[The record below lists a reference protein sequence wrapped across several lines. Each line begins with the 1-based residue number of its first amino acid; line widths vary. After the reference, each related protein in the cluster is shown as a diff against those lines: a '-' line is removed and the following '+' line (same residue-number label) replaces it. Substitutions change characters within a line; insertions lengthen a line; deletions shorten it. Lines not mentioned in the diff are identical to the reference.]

1 MMTPKLKNPERFD
14 AQRPGARRVA
24 HARLRTASAGHNA
37 RTGAKILT
45 RVMLVAAAGAAVLV
59 ALGSVSATTAARRPA
74 RRVLTRYSLVHG
86 CYAVRPR
93 GTSKPIAGGPFRM
106 QAAALGVY
114 LLFTPNRK
122 FLATGLK
129 PVATP
134 ARATEW
140 RVSGSA
146 RRGFTIRNLATHAR
160 LRVAFRSASGCAP
173 YPAAGVDATGRAFKG
188 ASPESAVRGT
198 VEGHAHITAFEFFG
212 GDWHCG
218 RPWSPYGAP
227 YGLPASCAPD
237 QQGSNGQVED
247 FEDWGGQP
255 RPPMVGWPK
264 FENWPRPTTLAEE
277 GDYYTGIERAWKAGL
292 RLLVTN
298 LVDNEAL
305 CSVMTK
311 RHNPCNDMAGVRI
324 QNRDL
329 HQLQDYID
337 AQSGGPGKGWFRL
350 VTNPF
355 QARRVINQGKLAVI
369 EGIEVSRLFGC
380 GEKQNVPQCDQRQ
393 IDAGLK
399 QVEAMGVRTF
409 FPIHEFNNAFGGT
422 KMLPGSQGSIVNAG
436 NRLETGSFWTLQ
448 PCPARDE
455 DAEQTSVPGSGPLA
469 KLLNGPFA
477 SALGGNPVPVYGP
490 PPECNVRGLTSLGAY
505 LIRRMVRQHLIIQL
519 DHMDSKTAS
528 AALSIAEKARYAG
541 VVSAH
546 CCSSPQLF
554 RRIYA
559 AGGFVNPPAQPT
571 LSLVGIWRMD
581 KAMHSPR
588 YTFGFGYGS
597 DENGLAEQP
606 GPSGKTIK
614 YPFKSYDG
622 RVTFTKEQWGDRKFN
637 FNTEGLDNYGM
648 YADWLH
654 QLQLT
659 GGRPVMR
666 DMMNGAEAY
675 LEMWERAY
683 GVPTTHCQAADALG
697 SRLRLGDTAR
707 RALYRAGQPSARPG
721 RSFRY
726 CASGG
731 GHAALVFNRAGRTV
745 LAVTTSSRARR
756 PKGQR
761 HPLYPGV
768 WRVGRYVVGA
778 RFVAIAASSELRDPA
793 RLRSDLRAAAVR
805 PL

>member
-1 MMTPKLKNPERFD
+1 MR
-14 AQRPGARRVA
+14 G
-24 HARLRTASAGHNA
+24 TA
-37 RTGAKILT
+37 AKILT
-45 RVMLVAAAGAAVLV
+45 RAMLIAAAAAAVLA
-59 ALGSVSATTAARRPA
+59 ALGNFSATTAARRTRGSFSASATVPGPTATTA
-74 RRVLTRYSLVHG
+74 RQTRPRGPLTRYSLVHG
-86 CYAVRPR
+86 CYVVRAAGSR
-93 GTSKPIAGGPFRM
+93 RPIGAGPFRM

-114 LLFTPNRK
+114 LLFTRQGR
-122 FLATGLK
+122 FLSSGAKVLS
-129 PVATP
+129 TP
-134 ARATEW
+134 SRATEW
-140 RVSGSA
+140 RVTGNA
-146 RRGFTIRNLATHAR
+146 RRGFTITNLGAHTR
-160 LRVAFRSASGCAP
+160 QRVVFRSASGCAP
-173 YPAAGVDATGRAFKG
+173 YPAAGVDATGPVFKG
-188 ASPESAVRGT
+188 ATPESSVLGT

-227 YGLPASCAPD
+227 YGLPASCAPE

-255 RPPMVGWPK
+255 RPPMVGWPR
-264 FENWPRPTTLAEE
+264 FENWPKPTTLAEE
-277 GDYYTGIERAWKAGL
+277 GDYYTGVERAWKAGL

-311 RHNPCNDMAGVRI
+311 RHNPCNDMAAVRI

-337 AQSGGPGKGWFRL
+337 AQWGGPGRGWFRL

-380 GEKQNVPQCDQRQ
+380 GEKNNVPQCNQRQ
-393 IDAGLK
+393 ISAGLK
-399 QVEAMGVRTF
+399 EVEGLGVRTF

-422 KMLPGSQGSIVNAG
+422 KMLPGSQGTIVNAG

-448 PCPARDE
+448 PCPTRDE
-455 DAEQTSVPGSGPLA
+455 DAEQTSVPADGPLA

-490 PPECNVRGLTSLGAY
+490 GPQCNVRGLTRLGAY
-505 LIRRMVRQHLIIQL
+505 LIHRMIKRHLIIQL
-519 DHMDSKTAS
+519 DHMDSKTAT
-528 AALSIAEKARYAG
+528 AALAIAESAHYAG

-571 LSLVGIWRMD
+571 LSMVGIWRMD
-581 KAMHSPR
+581 KAMRNPK
-588 YTFGFGYGS
+588 YAFGFGYGS

-606 GPSGKTIK
+606 GPSGKRIS

-622 RVTFTKEQWGDRKFN
+622 RITFTQEQWGSRKFD
-637 FNTEGLDNYGM
+637 FNTDGLDNYGM

-666 DMMNGAEAY
+666 DMFNGAEAY

-683 GVPTTHCQAADALG
+683 GVPTAHCQAASALG
-697 SRLRLGDTAR
+697 HSLRLGDTAE
-707 RALYRAGQPSARPG
+707 RALYRAGQPASRPG

-726 CASGG
+726 CVAGG
-731 GHAALVFNRAGRTV
+731 GRAALVFNRAGRAV
-745 LAVTTSSRARR
+745 LAVATARR
-756 PKGQR
+756 AHTARGPR
-761 HPLYPGV
+761 RMLYPGV
-768 WRVGRYVVGA
+768 WRVGRYVYGSG
-778 RFVAIAASSELRDPA
+778 FVAMAASSELHSPA
-793 RLRSDLRAAAVR
+793 RLRSDLRAAG
-805 PL
+805 L

>member
-1 MMTPKLKNPERFD
+1 MRGTPGTL
-14 AQRPGARRVA
+14 
-24 HARLRTASAGHNA
+24 
-37 RTGAKILT
+37 LT
-45 RVMLVAAAGAAVLV
+45 RAILIAAAAVAVLV
-59 ALGSVSATTAARRPA
+59 ALGTFSAPSGTTATTATTATAARGVARPGP
-74 RRVLTRYSLVHG
+74 LTRYSLAHG
-86 CYAVRPR
+86 CYAVPAR
-93 GTSKPIAGGPFRM
+93 GSRRPIAHGPFRM
-106 QAAALGVY
+106 QPAALGIY
-114 LLFTPNRK
+114 LLYTRQAK
-122 FLATGLK
+122 FLAAGLRA
-129 PVATP
+129 VSTP
-134 ARATEW
+134 SPATEW
-140 RVSGSA
+140 RVDGRA
-146 RRGFTIRNLATHAR
+146 KRGFTVTNLATHTR
-160 LRVAFRSASGCAP
+160 MRVAFRAASGCAA
-173 YPAAGVDATGRAFKG
+173 YPAAGVDAIGPEFKG
-188 ASPESAVRGT
+188 PSPEAAVRGT

-227 YGLPASCAPD
+227 YALPASCAPD
-237 QQGSNGQVED
+237 QQGSNGEVED
-247 FEDWGGQP
+247 FEDWGGGP

-264 FENWPRPTTLAEE
+264 FENWPKPTTLAEE

-329 HQLQDYID
+329 HQLEGYID
-337 AQSGGPGKGWFRL
+337 AQSGGPGRGWFRL
-350 VTNPF
+350 VSTPF
-355 QARRVINQGKLAVI
+355 QARRVISQGKLAVI

-380 GEKQNVPQCDQRQ
+380 GEKSGVPQCDRRQ
-393 IDAGLK
+393 INAGLK
-399 QVEAMGVRTF
+399 EVEGMGVRTF

-422 KMLPGSQGSIVNAG
+422 KMIAGSQGTVVNAG

-448 PCPARDE
+448 RCPARDE

-490 PPECNVRGLTSLGAY
+490 GPQCNVRGLTGLGAY
-505 LIRRMVRQHLIIQL
+505 LIHKMIKQHLIIQL
-519 DHMDSKTAS
+519 DHMDSKTAT

-554 RRIYA
+554 KRIYA

-571 LSLVGIWRMD
+571 LSLVGIWKLD
-581 KAMHSPR
+581 KAMRDPK

-606 GPSGKTIK
+606 GPSGKPIS
-614 YPFKSYDG
+614 YPFRSYDG
-622 RVTFTKEQWGDRKFN
+622 RVKFTQEQWGARKFN
-637 FNTEGLDNYGM
+637 FNIDGLDNYGM

-659 GGRPVMR
+659 GGAAVMK
-666 DMMNGAEAY
+666 DMMAGAEAY

-683 GVPTTHCQAADALG
+683 GVPASHCQAPDALG
-697 SRLRLGDTAR
+697 TSLRLGDTPE
-707 RALYRAGQPSARPG
+707 RALYRAGQPLSRPG
-721 RSFRY
+721 RSYRY
-726 CASGG
+726 CVSGG
-731 GHAALVFNRAGRTV
+731 GRAAIVFGSAGRSV
-745 LAVTTSSRARR
+745 LALTTSRRAPR
-756 PKGQR
+756 PTGPR
-761 HPLYPGV
+761 HMVYPGV
-768 WRVGRYVVGA
+768 WLTGRHVYGA
-778 RFVAIAASSELRDPA
+778 GFVALAAASELHSPA
-793 RLRSDLRAAAVR
+793 RLRSDLRAAGL
-805 PL
+805 PG